1 MKIVIAA
8 VLLSATIT
16 SFAAYAGKIT
26 ASRLSAKMLQ
36 QQYLGKKVVWTA
48 ADGYS
53 HKGIVEDVVTP
64 LQGSAAAEGI
74 QLKVMKTY
82 YEDGQDELVRH
93 EIIEAYRVVEGSEW
107 LDKRVQF
114 KGRDGV
120 SYAGTVENVHTGGI
134 LFPSD
139 NEYKPSDK
147 GIFHTPSWTRLV
159 VRELVT
165 DDPDMETP
173 EWTFVDTMDTTSAFG
188 QPAIAGE
195 ANPPTQQIGRLFKFR
210 NPYAQA
216 EQLIGRALVIYTSG
230 WYEFEVVAVQEDDG
244 SARELHDQRYILLI
258 SKEHLAE
265 AVPYREL

>member
-8 VLLSATIT
+8 ALLSATIT

-26 ASRLSAKMLQ
+26 AARLSAKMLQ

-53 HKGIVEDVVTP
+53 YKGIVEDVVTP
-64 LQGSAAAEGI
+64 LQGSASAEGI

-134 LFPSD
+134 IFPSD
-139 NEYKPSDK
+139 NEHKPSD
-147 GIFHTPSWTRLV
+147 
-159 VRELVT
+159 
-165 DDPDMETP
+165 
-173 EWTFVDTMDTTSAFG
+173 
-188 QPAIAGE
+188 
-195 ANPPTQQIGRLFKFR
+195 
-210 NPYAQA
+210 
-216 EQLIGRALVIYTSG
+216 
-230 WYEFEVVAVQEDDG
+230 
-244 SARELHDQRYILLI
+244 
-258 SKEHLAE
+258 
-265 AVPYREL
+265 